1 MKKIIAF
8 IMSCA
13 IVGSVSSST
22 LYASSI
28 KEPVDILVWEESE
41 NETRSVTDY
50 FEWVETNR
58 KYVYGYKN
66 SNVIWRQHLISY
78 VWENLSDQ
86 KKAKATATNYTY
98 DSSNNNYIYGWTS
111 DDECYSRARIE
122 SAIGVVYE
130 DSGKKF
136 ARYYCNAETS
146 NPTIGI
152 ARTYCGNLAA
162 D

>member
-66 SNVIWRQHLISY
+66 SNVI
-78 VWENLSDQ
+78 
-86 KKAKATATNYTY
+86 
-98 DSSNNNYIYGWTS
+98 
-111 DDECYSRARIE
+111 
-122 SAIGVVYE
+122 
-130 DSGKKF
+130 
-136 ARYYCNAETS
+136 
-146 NPTIGI
+146 
-152 ARTYCGNLAA
+152 
-162 D
+162 